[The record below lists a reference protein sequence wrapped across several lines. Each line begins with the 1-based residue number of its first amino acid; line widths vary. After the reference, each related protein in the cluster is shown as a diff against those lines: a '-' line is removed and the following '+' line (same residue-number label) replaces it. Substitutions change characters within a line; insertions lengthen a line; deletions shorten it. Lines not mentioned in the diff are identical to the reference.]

1 MYNPWELKPDDVR
14 IEDSL
19 PTFVIFCEDEVS
31 EYLYFK
37 FFETNKIKVNIIG
50 NQKSMMD
57 NVINAITYCKEN
69 NLIVPGDGQDKL
81 NDDVLQVWCVYD
93 RDFEDDV
100 SKNTK
105 GNIEF
110 DESINTAY
118 SKGFNIAWSIDAF
131 ELWVLLHF
139 EDIENIE
146 EYSKRAIYY
155 DKLTTIFKTLPN
167 PNVDLQ
173 KALVHASF
181 GYKKDLKQKNNFR
194 DIVRPLMIINTNL
207 AIERAKALESKHV
220 NKMYHHEKTP
230 CTLVYKLVEEL
241 LTVGQKEIN

>member
-1 MYNPWELKPDDVR
+1 MQDPWELKSDDQRV
-14 IEDSL
+14 EDSL

-37 FFETNKIKVNIIG
+37 FFETNKIKINIIG

-69 NLIVPGDGQDKL
+69 NLLASNDEQDKL
-81 NDDVLQVWCVYD
+81 STDFLQVWCVYD

-100 SKNTK
+100 NKNRK
-105 GNIEF
+105 GNTEF
-110 DESINTAY
+110 DESINTA
-118 SKGFNIAWSIDAF
+118 SNKGFKIAWSIDAF

-139 EDIENIE
+139 EDIDNEQD
-146 EYSKRAIYY
+146 YTKRTVYY
-155 DKLTTIFKTLPN
+155 DKLTDIFKTLPD

-194 DIVRPLMIINTNL
+194 DIVRPLMVVNTHL
-207 AIERAKALESKHV
+207 AIERAKVLESQHADKA
-220 NKMYHHEKTP
+220 YHHQKAP
-230 CTLVYKLVEEL
+230 CTLVYKLVQEL
-241 LTVGQKEIN
+241 LSIGQKELE